1 MVKICAIDTYPADD
15 EVTYSQYFEKYP
27 YSLSI
32 FQKYAIQGIVEGNHV
47 LVTAHTGSGKTLA
60 CEFALE
66 YFVGQGKKVI
76 YTMPIK
82 SLGNQ
87 KFHEFTQKYPHI
99 SFGLITGDIK
109 LNPDAQV
116 LIMTAEI
123 LLNKLYQPSKP
134 TATANSS
141 VSFNMDIQNELACV
155 VMDEVHYI
163 NDKERGKTWEETIIL
178 LPPHI
183 QMVMLSATIDAP
195 ERFAKW
201 CESRHSGSGKSVYLA
216 STYTR
221 IVPLTHY
228 AFIASPVALYKVL
241 KDKTKEEEL
250 KKHVFN
256 KMHTIQSHDGIFAEP
271 TFHTINNTLKL
282 LSVKDVKVKRSFVLN
297 QVAKHMVDN
306 NMLPAL
312 CFVLSRKMLEQCAQD
327 ITTSLL
333 EDDSK
338 VGYIVEQECEQI
350 IRKLPNY
357 KEYLN
362 LPEYVK
368 MVALLQKGIAIHH
381 AGVMPVI
388 REMVELLYGKG
399 YIKLLFATETFAVGI
414 NMPTKTVLFTD
425 ICKFDGAGNRP
436 LHSHEYTQMAG
447 RAGRR
452 GIDDVGNVIHL
463 PNLYRNFEL
472 TGLRNM
478 LKGTAQQLTSKF
490 KISYN
495 LIFNQISQCDA
506 GCTVG
511 LILNYIYKSMAHDEM
526 EREIGG
532 INWQLAELQEEID
545 HLQTSFAHLR
555 TPADTIQT
563 YLRLLAQRPGA
574 VNKKRKDIDRE
585 IQQIMDDY
593 KFIDKDKATVIKF
606 NEKVALRLKTAASLA
621 NAEQYIANNVRT
633 IMRML
638 VQSGHID
645 CTKATKY
652 AEDGEQEDYD
662 LYTLTQKGSYATH
675 LKEINCLTFS
685 QLYADGAFN
694 KLSALQIVMVFSC
707 FTNATVSDECKSVA
721 PNSGD
726 TLVDDLVGTIF
737 SSLQTQL
744 KEETD
749 QGIHTGT
756 AYDIHY
762 DLLHYVAEWWDCQTE
777 PDCKRVLQ
785 RIEAEKGIFLGEFV
799 KALLKINN
807 VSTEFEQIAEQVG
820 DIETLHKLQSIPS
833 NTLKFI
839 ATNQSL
845 YV

>member
-1 MVKICAIDTYPADD
+1 MVKICALDTYPSDD
-15 EVTYSQYFEKYP
+15 EATYSHHFEKYP

-87 KFHEFTQKYPHI
+87 KFHEFSQKYPHI

-123 LLNKLYQPSKP
+123 LLNKLYQPSKQV
-134 TATANSS
+134 ATNSS
-141 VSFNMDIQNELACV
+141 VSFDMDIQNELACV

-163 NDKERGKTWEETIIL
+163 NDKERGKTWEETVIL
-178 LPPHI
+178 LPSHI

-201 CESRHSGSGKSVYLA
+201 CESRHPDSGKSVYLA

-256 KMHTIQSHDGIFAEP
+256 KMHIVQSHDGIFAEP

-282 LSVKDVKVKRSFVLN
+282 LSVKNVQVKRSFVLN

-312 CFVLSRKMLEQCAQD
+312 CFVLSRKMLEQCAQEV
-327 ITTSLL
+327 TTVLL

-338 VGYIVEQECEQI
+338 VGYIMEQECEQI

-381 AGVMPVI
+381 AGVMPVL

-495 LIFNQISQCDA
+495 LVFNQLTQCDGGA
-506 GCTVG
+506 TVEN
-511 LILNYIYKSMAHDEM
+511 ILSYICKSMAHDEI
-526 EREIGG
+526 EREVSG
-532 INWQLAELQEEID
+532 INWQLAELQEEMD
-545 HLQTSFAHLR
+545 HLQASFAHLR
-555 TPADTIQT
+555 TPPDTIQT
-563 YLRLLAQRPGA
+563 YLRLIEQRSTA
-574 VNKKRKDIDRE
+574 VNKRRKEIDRE

-593 KFIDKDKATVIKF
+593 KFIDKDKLTVIKF
-606 NEKVALRLKTAASLA
+606 NEKAAQRLKTAGTLA
-621 NAEQYIANNVRT
+621 NADQYIANNVRT
-633 IMRML
+633 IMQIL
-638 VQSGHID
+638 VRTGHID
-645 CTKATKY
+645 CTKA
-652 AEDGEQEDYD
+652 AEYTENGFQEDYD
-662 LYTLTQKGSYATH
+662 LYTLTQKGTYAIH
-675 LKEINCLTFS
+675 LKEINCLVFS
-685 QLYADGAFN
+685 QLYADRAFAN
-694 KLSALQIVMVFSC
+694 LNALQLAMVFSC
-707 FTNATVSDECKSVA
+707 FTNATVSEDCKSVA

-726 TLVDDLVGTIF
+726 KLVDGLVGTIF
-737 SSLQTQL
+737 SSLQSQL
-744 KEETD
+744 KEEND
-749 QGIHTGT
+749 RGINTGT
-756 AYDIHY
+756 NYDMHY
-762 DLLHYVAEWWDCQTE
+762 DLLQYVAEWWDCQAE

-785 RIEAEKGIFLGEFV
+785 RIEEEKGVFLGEFV

-807 VSTEFEQIAEQVG
+807 VSTEFEQIAEQAG
-820 DIETLHKLQSIPS
+820 DIELLHKLQSIPS

>member
-1 MVKICAIDTYPADD
+1 MVKICALDTYPAHD
-15 EVTYSQYFEKYP
+15 EVVYSQYFEKYP

-66 YFVGQGKKVI
+66 YFVRQGKKVI

-87 KFHEFTQKYPHI
+87 KFHEFSQKYPNI

-123 LLNKLYQPSKP
+123 LLNKLYQPSKN
-134 TATANSS
+134 ATNANSS
-141 VSFNMDIQNELACV
+141 VSFDMDIHNELACV

-178 LPPHI
+178 LPSHI

-201 CESRHSGSGKSVYLA
+201 CESRHPESGKIVYLA

-228 AFIASPVALYKVL
+228 AFIVSPVALYKVL

-256 KMHTIQSHDGIFAEP
+256 KMHIVQSHDGIFAEP

-282 LSVKDVKVKRSFVLN
+282 LHVKDVQVKRSFVLN

-312 CFVLSRKMLEQCAQD
+312 CFVLSRKMLEQCAQEV
-327 ITTSLL
+327 TTSLL

-381 AGVMPVI
+381 AGIMPVL

-472 TGLRNM
+472 TCLRNM

-495 LIFNQISQCDA
+495 LIFNQILQCDLA
-506 GCTVG
+506 TVDR
-511 LILNYIYKSMAHDEM
+511 ILHYICKSMTHDEI
-526 EREIGG
+526 EREVSG
-532 INWQLAELQEEID
+532 INWQLAELHEEMD
-545 HLQTSFAHLR
+545 HLHASFAHLR
-555 TPADTIQT
+555 TPVDTIQT
-563 YLRLLAQRPGA
+563 YLQLLAQRPSA
-574 VNKKRKDIDRE
+574 VNKRRKEIDRE

-593 KFIDKDKATVIKF
+593 KFIDKDKLTVIKF
-606 NEKVALRLKTAASLA
+606 NEKAAQRLKMEATLA

-633 IMRML
+633 IMQIL
-638 VQSGHID
+638 IQSGHIVS
-645 CTKATKY
+645 TKA
-652 AEDGEQEDYD
+652 AEYTEEGFQEDYD

-675 LKEINCLTFS
+675 LKEINCLIFS
-685 QLYADGAFN
+685 QLYADGAFT
-694 KLSALQIVMVFSC
+694 KLSALQIAMIFSC
-707 FTNATVSDECKSVA
+707 FTNATVSDDCKTGK

-726 TLVDDLVGTIF
+726 KSVDDLVGFIF
-737 SSLQTQL
+737 SSLQSQL
-744 KEETD
+744 KEEND
-749 QGIHTGT
+749 RGINTGT
-756 AYDIHY
+756 NYDIHY
-762 DLLHYVAEWWDCQTE
+762 DLLQYIKEWWDCQTE
-777 PDCKRVLQ
+777 PDCKRLLQ
-785 RIEAEKGIFLGEFV
+785 RIEEEKGIFLGEFV

-807 VSTEFEQIAEQVG
+807 VSTEFEQIAEQAG
-820 DIETLHKLQSIPS
+820 DIELLHKLQSIPT